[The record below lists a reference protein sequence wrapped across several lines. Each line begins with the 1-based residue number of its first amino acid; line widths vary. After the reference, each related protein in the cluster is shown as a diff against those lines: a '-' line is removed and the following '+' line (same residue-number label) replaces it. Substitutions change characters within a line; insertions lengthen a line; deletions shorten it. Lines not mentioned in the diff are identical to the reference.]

1 MTDELLLMSCISSCL
16 CWKWLIF
23 IILIC
28 YHLLM
33 NADPAG
39 VQRCSQ
45 IIIMYEKQGTI
56 SDKRIVFMCLWQEP
70 ISVKVLV
77 KSKVPGYG
85 ITNSTWLTNICI
97 KRLSGDY
104 HKTIHW
110 NISINLSC
118 LLVYLYACF
127 AIVIMWSYLCVSCYI
142 TRL

>member
-1 MTDELLLMSCISSCL
+1 MTDELLLMSCISNCL

-23 IILIC
+23 IMLIC

-39 VQRCSQ
+39 VERCSQ
-45 IIIMYEKQGTI
+45 TINMYEKQGTI

-97 KRLSGDY
+97 KRLSGDC
-104 HKTIHW
+104 HKTINW
-110 NISINLSC
+110 NISINLAY
-118 LLVYLYACF
+118 LLIYLYACF
-127 AIVIMWSYLCVSCYI
+127 AIVTMWSYLCDPCYI